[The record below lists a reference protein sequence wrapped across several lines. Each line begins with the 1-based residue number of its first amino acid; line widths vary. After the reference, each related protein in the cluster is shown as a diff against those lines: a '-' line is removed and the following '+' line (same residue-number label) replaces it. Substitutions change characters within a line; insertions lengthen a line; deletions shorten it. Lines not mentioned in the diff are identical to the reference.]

1 MNIMKT
7 ITLRE
12 ITIQVITMGEQFF
25 FQISLIYNESYR
37 KFVSDVIFK
46 GFIFLHLIFYYIY
59 IFYIH
64 IHIYFY
70 IHIHICPDFYF
81 EVVLIVAKFLITFY
95 LGFLIERHIIVGRDN
110 FVVFLEFNK

>member
-46 GFIFLHLIFYYIY
+46 GFIFLHLIFY
-59 IFYIH
+59 IH
-64 IHIYFY
+64 IHILYTYTY
-70 IHIHICPDFYF
+70 I
-81 EVVLIVAKFLITFY
+81 FLYTY
-95 LGFLIERHIIVGRDN
+95 MSRFL
-110 FVVFLEFNK
+110 L